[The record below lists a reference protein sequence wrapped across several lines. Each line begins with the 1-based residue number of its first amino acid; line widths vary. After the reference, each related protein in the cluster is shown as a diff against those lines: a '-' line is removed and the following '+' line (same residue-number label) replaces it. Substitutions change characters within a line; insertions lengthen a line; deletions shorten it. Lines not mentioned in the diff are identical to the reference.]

1 MKLKYVCNYVFTNIY
16 VWMLINA
23 PDLIFW
29 PFYYI
34 NLYTKDLY
42 INGAT
47 ETYDLSITYKCNF
60 IYWLKNKIS
69 CSDLKLFCDVENII
83 YILFST
89 PKKTDI
95 KIINLKKSKYIS
107 NKNIKFGVILNSG
120 DNDAESSL
128 SSSDSE

>member
-120 DNDAESSL
+120 DNDPESSL